1 MIKQDIFSRTSI
13 RLRFVLT
20 KFKFN
25 MGYDVNN
32 IFPRTSNGNAKI
44 NGKIDHFDT
53 LDSNVVSSNPT

>member
-1 MIKQDIFSRTSI
+1 
-13 RLRFVLT
+13 
-20 KFKFN
+20 

-53 LDSNVVSSNPT
+53 LDSNVVSSNLTWNINLSIMTVIHNLLHFYTHIW